1 MTVLP
6 LVFRGI
12 ELDVG
17 VVVSAVC
24 AVPPQLVQ
32 VLKRAGGGGV
42 VGVGATVR
50 GDGVGEEV
58 SGGAAVAEVAQD
70 EGEGG
75 LRGEGGVG
83 VPPAV
88 RASWSARCR

>member
-24 AVPPQLVQ
+24 AVPPQFVQ
-32 VLKRAGGGGV
+32 VLKHAGGGGV
-42 VGVGATVR
+42 GVGAAVR

-58 SGGAAVAEVAQD
+58 SGGAAVAKVAQD

-88 RASWSARCR
+88 TVSWSARCR